1 MFDEVACEEVYGYDD
16 ADMAVWLDE
25 LEIEW
30 VNGLLQEIADAGRS
44 YEVDLAWEQDLLNEF
59 VSTELEASQVGD

>member
-25 LEIEW
+25 LEEEW
-30 VNGLLQEIADAGRS
+30 VNGLLQEIADEQAAARVEV
-44 YEVDLAWEQDLLNEF
+44 EVDALYFGA
-59 VSTELEASQVGD
+59 